1 MNYINGTQVN
11 SMNTPPARKSH
22 RLIVAVN
29 RLSIFSMISFLLT
42 FSCTDVA
49 MGQAGPAENLK
60 LPKGFKAEL
69 LYSVPEEQGSWV
81 SMTYDP
87 KGRLIASDQYGKL
100 YRITPTGDGS
110 VDVEEIELTIGF
122 AQGLLCAFDSLYV
135 VSFGIDP
142 NAKGKNKAKNLPKN
156 QAKMPAGLYRVRDTD
171 YDDKYDNVELL
182 REFVGKSEHGP
193 HAVILSPDK
202 KSLFI
207 CAGNATQIPKP
218 ETSRVPLIWQEDQ
231 VLTRLPDARGH
242 AAGRLAPGGWIC
254 KTDPDGKSFELVATG
269 FRNEYDI
276 AFDPNGELFTFDAD
290 MEWDVGLPWY
300 RPTRVCHVVSGSEFG
315 WRHGSGKWPEYY
327 PDSVPPVLNIGP
339 GSPTG
344 ITFGTGAKFPASYQ
358 NALFISD
365 WSYGMIYAVRME
377 PDGSTYKGTK
387 EKFCSAPALPVTDLV
402 INPTDG
408 AMYFLIGGRRS
419 QSALY
424 RITYV
429 GDESTAAVSYPPTVP
444 AVAVRRKLESFHAP
458 GAKLDV
464 DYIWDRL
471 GDEDRLVRYAAR
483 TALELQPL
491 NSWSDRAFQE
501 TDPQRILELMTA
513 VARLGGNEKQ
523 AAVVTAL
530 SQLDWNSLTPNQRVH
545 LIRAYGLVLCR
556 LGEPTAQTKATI
568 QELAQHFPTR
578 EEILDRELAKLLIA
592 VGFAEAT
599 EAIVNLLLS
608 PSAQEPQIAYAMMLS
623 DAKTGWNQSL
633 REKYFEWFL
642 ESAKSK
648 GGPSFGGY
656 IDNVRQLA
664 IENLSDSERLAL
676 ASTLNK
682 KAEIVDP
689 YADLKARPLVKQWTM
704 DDLLPTDDT
713 VFANRDLAN
722 GKKMFVLASCYR
734 CHRMEGQGGIVGPD
748 LTPAG
753 HRFNTKDLIETIIDP
768 SREISDQYEATI
780 FLMEDGQMITGRV
793 ANLSGNQYSIQKDMI
808 DPGNFTKINVDEIE
822 AMKPSKV
829 SMMPIGLLD
838 TLTKDDIFD
847 LLAYLKTVG
856 KRAAELE

>member
-377 PDGSTYKGTK
+377 PNGSTYKATK

-419 QSALY
+419 QSA
-424 RITYV
+424 R
-429 GDESTAAVSYPPTVP
+429 SCCTV
-444 AVAVRRKLESFHAP
+444 
-458 GAKLDV
+458 
-464 DYIWDRL
+464 
-471 GDEDRLVRYAAR
+471 
-483 TALELQPL
+483 
-491 NSWSDRAFQE
+491 
-501 TDPQRILELMTA
+501 
-513 VARLGGNEKQ
+513 
-523 AAVVTAL
+523 
-530 SQLDWNSLTPNQRVH
+530 LTR
-545 LIRAYGLVLCR
+545 G
-556 LGEPTAQTKATI
+556 
-568 QELAQHFPTR
+568 
-578 EEILDRELAKLLIA
+578 
-592 VGFAEAT
+592 
-599 EAIVNLLLS
+599 
-608 PSAQEPQIAYAMMLS
+608 
-623 DAKTGWNQSL
+623 
-633 REKYFEWFL
+633 
-642 ESAKSK
+642 
-648 GGPSFGGY
+648 
-656 IDNVRQLA
+656 
-664 IENLSDSERLAL
+664 
-676 ASTLNK
+676 
-682 KAEIVDP
+682 
-689 YADLKARPLVKQWTM
+689 
-704 DDLLPTDDT
+704 
-713 VFANRDLAN
+713 
-722 GKKMFVLASCYR
+722 
-734 CHRMEGQGGIVGPD
+734 
-748 LTPAG
+748 
-753 HRFNTKDLIETIIDP
+753 
-768 SREISDQYEATI
+768 
-780 FLMEDGQMITGRV
+780 
-793 ANLSGNQYSIQKDMI
+793 
-808 DPGNFTKINVDEIE
+808 
-822 AMKPSKV
+822 
-829 SMMPIGLLD
+829 
-838 TLTKDDIFD
+838 
-847 LLAYLKTVG
+847 
-856 KRAAELE
+856 